1 MPRRRAKPPDHGTFP
16 LRPRRIGVKR
26 IWLALIALVVA
37 GCGAQAAGPTPS
49 GTVSGTNGPF
59 HAEAA
64 PAQLTAGGTVH
75 LSLVV
80 TGPIDYEI
88 GCVQT
93 LHIWAEDSQQRQV
106 WEQPVPAIQCMA
118 LGHKMLAAGQTA
130 TFTADWP
137 TSSTLARGSY
147 TVHGLFLVM
156 LPMGAAARV
165 RENLPP
171 LAIQI
176 SG

>member
-1 MPRRRAKPPDHGTFP
+1 MRRVY
-16 LRPRRIGVKR
+16 LL
-26 IWLALIALVVA
+26 LAALLLA
-37 GCGAQAAGPTPS
+37 GCGTQASAPSAS

-59 HAEAA
+59 YAEAA

-75 LSLVV
+75 VTLIV

-93 LHIWAEDSQQRQV
+93 LHIWAEDSQHRQV
-106 WEQPVPAIQCMA
+106 WEQPVPAIMCMA
-118 LGHKMLAAGQTA
+118 IGHRVLPAGETA
-130 TFTADWP
+130 SFIADWP
-137 TSSTLARGSY
+137 TSSSLARGSY
-147 TVHGLFLVM
+147 TLHGLFRVV
-156 LPMGAAARV
+156 LPMGAGARV

>member
-1 MPRRRAKPPDHGTFP
+1 
-16 LRPRRIGVKR
+16 L
-26 IWLALIALVVA
+26 LAIVLA
-37 GCGAQAAGPTPS
+37 GCGAQAAGPGAG

-59 HAEAA
+59 YAQATPARLAA
-64 PAQLTAGGTVH
+64 GANVH
-75 LSLVV
+75 LLLTV

-93 LHIWAEDSQQRQV
+93 LHIWAEDSQHQQV

-118 LGHKMLAAGQTA
+118 FGHKVLAAGEKA

-137 TSSTLARGSY
+137 TSSSLALGSY
-147 TVHGLFLVM
+147 TLHGLSRVV
-156 LPMGAAARV
+156 LPMGAGARV

-171 LAIQI
+171 LTIQI
-176 SG
+176 LA